1 MRVLFIGGTRF
12 IGLSAVN
19 HLVQAGHDLTVFHR
33 GETKADL
40 PDGVAEILGDL
51 NQLEDFTEQF
61 KQFAPDVVVH
71 MVLVQE
77 SDGLRVMKLFKG
89 IAKRIIGI
97 SSCDVYLAYGRI
109 NGTEPGDPLPVPI
122 SEDDPLREKMYP
134 YRDMIDN
141 DPEHR
146 LYNYDKIPIEKAIL
160 SDPDLPGTVLRLPMV
175 HGPRDY
181 QRRLTGYL
189 KRMDDNRPAILI
201 TKEFAAWRN
210 TRGYIDDVGKS
221 IALSVTDDRAAG
233 RIYNVAEEDG
243 LTETEWIQAIAD
255 VVGWKGEIVPVDPD
269 KLPGSFSIHGQD
281 LVMDT
286 RRIRAELDYKETL
299 SRAEGIR
306 RTIEWDRANP
316 PEELPPNAFDYEA
329 EDTVLAELGK

>member
-1 MRVLFIGGTRF
+1 MRILFIGGTRF
-12 IGLSAVN
+12 IGLSAVQ
-19 HLVQAGHDLTVFHR
+19 HLSDAGHDVTVFHR
-33 GETKADL
+33 GETKVDMN
-40 PDGVAEILGDL
+40 D
-51 NQLEDFTEQF
+51 LEDFTDQF
-61 KQFAPDVVVH
+61 KQLALDVIVH
-71 MVLVQE
+71 MVLIQE
-77 SDGLRVMKLFKG
+77 SDGLRVMKVFKG

-122 SEDDPLREKMYP
+122 NEDDPLREELYP
-134 YRDMIDN
+134 YREMINN

-160 SDPDLPGTVLRLPMV
+160 SDPDMPGTVLRLPMV

-181 QRRLTGYL
+181 QRRLVGYL

-210 TRGYIDDVGKS
+210 TRGYIDDVGQA
-221 IALSVTDDRAAG
+221 IALAATDDRAAG
-233 RIYNVAEEDG
+233 RIYNVAEQDG

-255 VVGWKGEIVPVDPD
+255 VVGWKGKIVPVDAD
-269 KLPGSFSIHGQD
+269 KLPGSFSVHGQD

-286 RRIRAELDYKETL
+286 SRIRAELGYTETL

-306 RTIEWDRANP
+306 RTIEWDRANS
-316 PEELPPNAFDYEA
+316 PEEFPLEDFDYET
-329 EDTVLAELGK
+329 EDKILAELDGE